1 MNHARTCIVVC
12 SNLLRMPK
20 EGFEESV
27 ETHLKKDYFN
37 YHIVYCEDLNSAR
50 KTVEACVREEY
61 DFVIVAG
68 GNEYINRLAELLVKK
83 KTCMGIIPLGYLN
96 GLASHLKINYPL
108 LEDSFNSINRRTI
121 KQIDTASLNEH
132 FFVNIAGLG
141 FDASLARK
149 FENKK
154 MPTGFSL
161 LFSVME
167 EFRRAKKHWV
177 RVLSEEE
184 EYSGSVFWLIISNGK
199 QYGDRLYINPRAS
212 ISDGMLEVCM
222 FKKPNWFELPFFLWN
237 LIRKNDFP
245 ESRMIRMRGR
255 EFYIENNFPYLQVD
269 GILMDAPAEIR
280 VIADPQSLRIL
291 VNK

>member
-1 MNHARTCIVVC
+1 MTLVKSCIVVE
-12 SNLLRMPK
+12 SILLRMPRQT
-20 EGFEESV
+20 FEERV
-27 ETHLKKDYFN
+27 VNHLKKDYFN
-37 YHIVYCEDLNSAR
+37 YRIVYCEDLNSAK
-50 KTVEACVREEY
+50 KTVEECVLEDY
-61 DFVIVAG
+61 DFVIVGG
-68 GNEYINRLAELLVKK
+68 GNLFVNRLAELMVKK

-108 LEDSFNSINRRTI
+108 LEDSFETMNRRTI
-121 KQIDTASLNEH
+121 KQIDTANLNEH
-132 FFVNIAGLG
+132 FFLNIAGLG
-141 FDASLARK
+141 LDAALVRK

-161 LFSVME
+161 LFSVLA
-167 EFRRAKKHWV
+167 EFRKAKKHRV
-177 RVLSEEE
+177 KVLSEEE

-212 ISDGMLEVCM
+212 ISDGMLEVCL
-222 FKKPNWFELPFFLWN
+222 FKKPNWFELPFFIWN

-255 EFYIENNFPYLQVD
+255 EFYIENSFPYLQLD

-280 VIADPQSLRIL
+280 VAADPQSLRIL